1 MEKSS
6 FASVKSAIYTQCLE
20 ATEAVM
26 VTSGMRPGPEEL
38 GWDGG

>member
-1 MEKSS
+1 MEKPS
-6 FASVKSAIYTQCLE
+6 FASVKSAIYMQCLE

-26 VTSGMRPGPEEL
+26 VTAGTRPGPDEL